1 MEEPLLDEADKNPVQ
16 QLFGLQDLSGHELN
30 IITILG
36 GVNSV
41 LDHYIAANDLSDEQ
55 IEAIIALSVKSF

>member
-1 MEEPLLDEADKNPVQ
+1 MEVPLLDVADKTPARH
-16 QLFGLQDLSGHELN
+16 LFGLRDLSGHELD

-41 LDHYIAANDLSDEQ
+41 LDHYIAANDLSDESSCSSSIVSG
-55 IEAIIALSVKSF
+55 IEP